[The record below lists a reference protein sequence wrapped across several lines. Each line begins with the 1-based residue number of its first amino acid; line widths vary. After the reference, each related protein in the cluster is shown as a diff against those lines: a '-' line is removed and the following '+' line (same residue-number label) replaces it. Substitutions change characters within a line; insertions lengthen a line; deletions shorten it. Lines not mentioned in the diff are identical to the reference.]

1 MTTFSKQND
10 LPSLP
15 VPDLNETL
23 DKYLR
28 SATAL
33 LNDQQRRKTTDAV
46 EKFRKSTLAK
56 QLQDALVRRSEER
69 RNWLEDWWYDAYNEV
84 REPLVPYLSLAS
96 SNSTWTPLEGSQ
108 ICRAADDIYYWMRF
122 WEKIRKGTLPI
133 MRSRGVIWDM
143 HQYHCLFNSCRV
155 PEMPKDRIYRYFKT
169 ESDGD
174 CPSHITVLCRGK
186 VWRVEM
192 LRDGELKTPDEL
204 HHVLSYIDRSSKD
217 DERSVACL
225 TTQNRD
231 KWAKNRASLISSS
244 PTNERHIRSIEESCF
259 CLTLTDNTYETT
271 PELLHA
277 SLMGESR
284 MQWADKCVNIIACKD
299 GRMLL
304 QGDHSNVDAIVVMH
318 AGDDAASRSRKSIW
332 QPEDVP
338 FDIPEMLE
346 FDLSPGDL
354 ASIEGAKNSFNE
366 LSRTNRVRTVIYE
379 KFGNDLVREEK
390 LYTDTIVQIALQL
403 AFLKTHGSFAPIYE
417 TASTRKFYHGR
428 TETVRGCTHE
438 MVAFGRSVMEGK
450 SKEEQRQLFMAAY
463 DAHNKLMEDCMNGRG
478 FDRHLYGLRKTLES
492 FSKGCSPKMEL
503 PEIFTDDG
511 WKISGGDGN
520 FLLSTSFIGYMGEND
535 EIGAYGYVSAM
546 RPDGYGT
553 FYRIGKKRIQL
564 TISDWQPSKSDLEAY
579 GANIEWALTKL
590 FQLFISNAKL

>member
-1 MTTFSKQND
+1 M
-10 LPSLP
+10 
-15 VPDLNETL
+15 VYVNEMSHPA
-23 DKYLR
+23 R
-28 SATAL
+28 PHHNSIQATAL

-271 PELLHA
+271 PE
-277 SLMGESR
+277 
-284 MQWADKCVNIIACKD
+284 
-299 GRMLL
+299 
-304 QGDHSNVDAIVVMH
+304 
-318 AGDDAASRSRKSIW
+318 
-332 QPEDVP
+332 ED
-338 FDIPEMLE
+338 
-346 FDLSPGDL
+346 
-354 ASIEGAKNSFNE
+354 
-366 LSRTNRVRTVIYE
+366 
-379 KFGNDLVREEK
+379 
-390 LYTDTIVQIALQL
+390 
-403 AFLKTHGSFAPIYE
+403 
-417 TASTRKFYHGR
+417 
-428 TETVRGCTHE
+428 
-438 MVAFGRSVMEGK
+438 
-450 SKEEQRQLFMAAY
+450 
-463 DAHNKLMEDCMNGRG
+463 
-478 FDRHLYGLRKTLES
+478 
-492 FSKGCSPKMEL
+492 
-503 PEIFTDDG
+503 
-511 WKISGGDGN
+511 
-520 FLLSTSFIGYMGEND
+520 
-535 EIGAYGYVSAM
+535 
-546 RPDGYGT
+546 
-553 FYRIGKKRIQL
+553 
-564 TISDWQPSKSDLEAY
+564 
-579 GANIEWALTKL
+579 
-590 FQLFISNAKL
+590 